1 MEDKDMKFLDK
12 LALKIFSIIIL
23 VVSIIAILVVTEVVS
38 MDSITDF
45 IANFTDGVDMV
56 RVTIIAAV
64 VLLILAIKGLFFTSK
79 PKNEGKNGIVL
90 ENQSGKLVISKE
102 SLDNLIASVVKEIP
116 GAESISSRTFLDK
129 NKNLIVYV
137 TTILSKDVMIKDVS
151 AELQEKIKEALKR
164 TADLEVKEVNIK
176 VKNVVNKR
184 VKGLPESKEEKPEEK
199 VEEEPQAEEENTDN
213 NEEKGE

>member
-1 MEDKDMKFLDK
+1 MKFLDK

-151 AELQEKIKEALKR
+151 AELQEKIKEALKK

>member
-1 MEDKDMKFLDK
+1 MHILS
-12 LALKIFSIIIL
+12 IF
-23 VVSIIAILVVTEVVS
+23 
-38 MDSITDF
+38 TDF
-45 IANFTDGVDMV
+45 NHKTD
-56 RVTIIAAV
+56 
-64 VLLILAIKGLFFTSK
+64 TSK

>member
-1 MEDKDMKFLDK
+1 MKFLDK

-23 VVSIIAILVVTEVVS
+23 VISVVTILVVTEVVS
-38 MDSITDF
+38 LDSITDVLT
-45 IANFTDGVDMV
+45 NLSDGIDMV
-56 RVTIIAAV
+56 RATIIASV
-64 VLLILAIKGLFFTSK
+64 ILLVLAIKGLFFTSR
-79 PKNEGKNGIVL
+79 PKDEGKNGIVL

-151 AELQEKIKEALKR
+151 HELQDKIKEAMKR
-164 TADLEVKEVNIK
+164 TADLDVKEVNIK
-176 VKNVVNKR
+176 VKNVVNKK
-184 VKGLPESKEEKPEEK
+184 VKGLPEAKEEKPEEVK
-199 VEEEPQAEEENTDN
+199 PEETSESEENTDN

>member
-1 MEDKDMKFLDK
+1 MKFLDK

-45 IANFTDGVDMV
+45 IANFTDGIDMV

-102 SLDNLIASVVKEIP
+102 SLDNFIASVVKEIP

>member
-1 MEDKDMKFLDK
+1 MKFLDK

-38 MDSITDF
+38 MDSITEF
-45 IANFTDGVDMV
+45 IANFTDGIDMV

-151 AELQEKIKEALKR
+151 AELQEKIKEALKK

>member
-1 MEDKDMKFLDK
+1 MKFLDK

-45 IANFTDGVDMV
+45 IANFTDGIDMV

-164 TADLEVKEVNIK
+164 TADIEVKEVNIK

>member
-164 TADLEVKEVNIK
+164 TADLEVKEVNIT
-176 VKNVVNKR
+176 VKR
-184 VKGLPESKEEKPEEK
+184 VVEKQIEEQTEG
-199 VEEEPQAEEENTDN
+199 QAD
-213 NEEKGE
+213 

>member
-1 MEDKDMKFLDK
+1 MKFLDK

-38 MDSITDF
+38 MDSITNF

>member
-1 MEDKDMKFLDK
+1 MKFLDK

-56 RVTIIAAV
+56 RATIIAAV

>member
-1 MEDKDMKFLDK
+1 MKFLDK

>member
-1 MEDKDMKFLDK
+1 MKFLDK

-45 IANFTDGVDMV
+45 IANFTDGIDMV

>member
-1 MEDKDMKFLDK
+1 MKFLDK

-38 MDSITDF
+38 MDSITEF
-45 IANFTDGVDMV
+45 IANFTDGIDMV

>member
-1 MEDKDMKFLDK
+1 
-12 LALKIFSIIIL
+12 
-23 VVSIIAILVVTEVVS
+23 
-38 MDSITDF
+38 
-45 IANFTDGVDMV
+45 
-56 RVTIIAAV
+56 
-64 VLLILAIKGLFFTSK
+64 
-79 PKNEGKNGIVL
+79 
-90 ENQSGKLVISKE
+90 
-102 SLDNLIASVVKEIP
+102 
-116 GAESISSRTFLDK
+116 
-129 NKNLIVYV
+129 
-137 TTILSKDVMIKDVS
+137 MIKDVS

>member
-1 MEDKDMKFLDK
+1 MKFLDK

-38 MDSITDF
+38 LESIGEF
-45 IANFTDGVDMV
+45 LVNLTDGIDMV
-56 RVTIIAAV
+56 RVTIIASV
-64 VLLILAIKGLFFTSK
+64 ILLVLAIKGLFFTSR

-151 AELQEKIKEALKR
+151 QELQEKIKEALKR

-176 VKNVVNKR
+176 VKNVVNKK
-184 VKGLPESKEEKPEEK
+184 VKGLPETKEEKPEEK
-199 VEEEPQAEEENTDN
+199 PEETQAEEENTDN

>member
-1 MEDKDMKFLDK
+1 MKFLDK

-45 IANFTDGVDMV
+45 IANFTDGIDMV

-164 TADLEVKEVNIK
+164 TADLEVNK

>member
-1 MEDKDMKFLDK
+1 MKFLDK

-38 MDSITDF
+38 MDSITEF
-45 IANFTDGVDMV
+45 IANFTDGIDMV

-102 SLDNLIASVVKEIP
+102 SLENLIAGVGRDIP
-116 GAESISSRTFLDK
+116 GTESISSRTYIDIEK
-129 NKNLIVYV
+129 NV
-137 TTILSKDVMIKDVS
+137 TVNINVVIGREVVIKDIS
-151 AELQEKIKEALKR
+151 TQLQRKVKEALKQ
-164 TADLEVKEVNIK
+164 TADLDVKYVNIK
-176 VKNVVNKR
+176 IKNITNKKSKKVEDKNVDNK
-184 VKGLPESKEEKPEEK
+184 
-199 VEEEPQAEEENTDN
+199 N
-213 NEEKGE
+213 NVTEG

>member
-1 MEDKDMKFLDK
+1 MKFLDK

-45 IANFTDGVDMV
+45 IANFTDGIDMV

-129 NKNLIVYV
+129 NNYFCVLIFR
-137 TTILSKDVMIKDVS
+137 K
-151 AELQEKIKEALKR
+151 
-164 TADLEVKEVNIK
+164 
-176 VKNVVNKR
+176 
-184 VKGLPESKEEKPEEK
+184 
-199 VEEEPQAEEENTDN
+199 
-213 NEEKGE
+213 